1 MDGLT
6 PQFNIPPTAGFPA
19 VGGEFCEVN
28 MPDFICLAARF
39 NSLDQAGRV
48 YTTIHELLR
57 ASHESDLSVY
67 RFELGGVPH
76 VAVVGLEPSPRI
88 IQAVTQTL
96 SRGQPAVLPQEA
108 ARWLLERRADMAPEG
123 PGFTEGHYTRDTGP
137 RFTAPGT
144 VVRRRRV
151 STLEVT
157 WQDDVPGRG
166 EAAGTVTDLRT
177 GEVYA
182 IPARHS
188 GVCDWCTAELAPPVA
203 AIHNFAVE
211 LEFPDGFTTGTGG
224 KWATCSMCQD
234 RLKLK
239 PGDTSVAFDAVD
251 RLWRLHGARYLG
263 KEAHRLRIRTFCQ
276 EEG

>member
-1 MDGLT
+1 LI

-19 VGGEFCEVN
+19 VGGEFCAVN

-39 NSLDQAGRV
+39 DSQDQAGRV
-48 YTTIHELLR
+48 YSAIHEMLR
-57 ASHESDLSVY
+57 ASRESDLSVY

-76 VAVVGLEPSPRI
+76 VAVVGLEPSAHI
-88 IQAVTQTL
+88 LQGVGQAL
-96 SRGQPAVLPQEA
+96 AGGQPVTLAQEAVL
-108 ARWLLERRADMAPEG
+108 WLLERRADMAPEG
-123 PGFTEGHYTRDTGP
+123 PGFTEGHYTQGTGP

-144 VVRRRRV
+144 GVRRRRV
-151 STLEVT
+151 ATLEVT
-157 WQDDVPGRG
+157 WQDQVPGRG

-177 GEVYA
+177 GSVYA

-188 GVCDWCTAELAPPVA
+188 GVCDWCTAELASPVA

-224 KWATCSMCQD
+224 RWATCSMCQD

-239 PGDTSVAFDAVD
+239 PGDTRVPFDAVD

-263 KEAHRLRIRTFCQ
+263 EHIHRVRVRTFYQ
-276 EEG
+276 EGSPYT

>member
-6 PQFNIPPTAGFPA
+6 PQFNMPYIAGTPA
-19 VGGEFCEVN
+19 VGGELCEVN

-39 NSLDQAGRV
+39 NSLDQAGNV
-48 YTTIHELLR
+48 YTSIHELLR
-57 ASHESDLSVY
+57 ASRESDLSVY
-67 RFELGGVPH
+67 RFEMGGVPH
-76 VAVVGLEPSPRI
+76 VAVVGPEPSPGI
-88 IQAVTQTL
+88 LQAVGQAL
-96 SRGQPAVLPQEA
+96 APGQPVTLVQEA
-108 ARWLLERRADMAPEG
+108 ARWLLERRADMAPED
-123 PGFTEGHYTRDTGP
+123 PGFTEGHYVRDMGP
-137 RFTAPGT
+137 RFNAPGPG
-144 VVRRRRV
+144 VRRRRV

-157 WQDDVPGRG
+157 WQDEIPGRD

-224 KWATCSMCQD
+224 RWATCSMCQD
-234 RLKLK
+234 RLRLK
-239 PGDTSVAFDAVD
+239 PGDTRVPFDAVD

-276 EEG
+276 EKG